1 MLRLIALFIV
11 AAFTIASVPPPAIAA
26 SDPVLSLSA
35 AKKKQRHV
43 RSRHVVRDGQFVRGG
58 QAFGSGQAFGGQQV
72 GGGQIACT
80 VNGCQPISR
89 RCTPTTEFDFW
100 GNPTGYDAVAC
111 R

>member
-1 MLRLIALFIV
+1 MRR
-11 AAFTIASVPPPAIAA
+11 FTIAAVVITAFAVASSPPPAQAKEQI
-26 SDPVLSLSA
+26 SDPGTSLSA

-43 RSRHVVRDGQFVRGG
+43 VHRN
-58 QAFGSGQAFGGQQV
+58 

-80 VNGCQPISR
+80 VYGCHRISR

-100 GNPTGYDAVAC
+100 GNPTGFDAVAC

>member
-1 MLRLIALFIV
+1 MLRLIAALVI
-11 AAFTIASVPPPAIAA
+11 AAFAVASSPPPAQAKEQI
-26 SDPVLSLSA
+26 SDPVNALSA

-43 RSRHVVRDGQFVRGG
+43 ARRD
-58 QAFGSGQAFGGQQV
+58 

-80 VNGCQPISR
+80 VYGCHRISR

-100 GNPTGYDAVAC
+100 GNPTGFDAVAC

>member
-1 MLRLIALFIV
+1 MLRLAAALVV
-11 AAFTIASVPPPAIAA
+11 AVFAITASPQFAGA
-26 SDPVLSLSA
+26 SDPVTALSA

-43 RSRHVVRDGQFVRGG
+43 VRR
-58 QAFGSGQAFGGQQV
+58 

-80 VNGCQPISR
+80 VYGCHRISR

-100 GNPTGYDAVAC
+100 GNPTGFDAVAC

>member
-11 AAFTIASVPPPAIAA
+11 AAFTLASGPSPAAA
-26 SDPVLSLSA
+26 ANDPVLSLSA

-43 RSRHVVRDGQFVRGG
+43 RGAHVVRRHVIRDGQFVR
-58 QAFGSGQAFGGQQV
+58 SGQAFGGQQV
-72 GGGQIACT
+72 GGGGQIACT

-111 R
+111 